1 MIIKINNAT
10 KRAAAVRVALCE
22 SLEGYQDLLKKAV
35 EDKSREDI
43 KEYKFKIKA
52 LTTFINEFFRG
63 VR

>member
-22 SLEGYQDLLKKAV
+22 SLEGYRDLLQKAI

-43 KEYKFKIKA
+43 KEYKFKINA
-52 LTTFINEFFRG
+52 LNKFIDKLNKR
-63 VR
+63 